1 MKQKQD
7 GRGVPDYVEE
17 VEDELRDL
25 TREKGQGGKGNHES
39 LSDAELRGVTPDLAA
54 ERAKDGKMTPD
65 PGEG

>member
-17 VEDELRDL
+17 VEEELRDL
-25 TREKGQGGKGNHES
+25 TRKKGQGGKGIHES
-39 LSDAELRGVTPDLAA
+39 LSDAEERGVTPELAE